1 MRGARPTH
9 RMSDSPDPT
18 GTDAAR
24 GTYGAVPHVND
35 LPGPAA
41 VARAVAAANA
51 RRGELAWQERRP
63 VRRYVNVVVLRDD
76 KEAADTV
83 KAWYSFREG
92 RPVAHWELYN
102 LLLAEALQNEKGRF
116 YRMSARSWV

>member
-1 MRGARPTH
+1 MPPTRPTC
-9 RMSDSPDPT
+9 RMSEMPETRDAQTRDAPD
-18 GTDAAR
+18 
-24 GTYGAVPHVND
+24 VPHVSE

-41 VARAVAAANA
+41 IARAVAAANGP
-51 RRGELAWQERRP
+51 RRALEWQERRP

-83 KAWYSFREG
+83 KGWYSFHQG
-92 RPVAHWELYN
+92 RAVPHWELYN

-116 YRMSARSWV
+116 FRLTSRSWV